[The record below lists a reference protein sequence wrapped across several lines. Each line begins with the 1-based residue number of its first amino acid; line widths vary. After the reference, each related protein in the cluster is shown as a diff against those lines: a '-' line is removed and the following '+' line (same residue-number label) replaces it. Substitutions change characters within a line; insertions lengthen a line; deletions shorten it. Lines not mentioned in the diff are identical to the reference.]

1 MVCGR
6 GCSAHALHRRFSTHT
21 RSSREPMRTP
31 CAFSTAIKYEPKAA
45 EEAGAAGMQAALA
58 TAPKTADR
66 KHGRGGKGWGRLRP
80 GGRARSEKDHAWEQI
95 QRRQQ
100 HRKAMQQHR
109 KTTPPTRLP
118 RAARPSATRSH
129 ASDRA
134 GCGLSGAL
142 LVRLARSTCV
152 CALLPPPPRP
162 SLSPPAVRRGRRSRA
177 RPILLKTTTRRRRRS
192 RLRGLPPKT
201 PSAPLLCSVGSI
213 CVEVCPCV

>member
-1 MVCGR
+1 
-6 GCSAHALHRRFSTHT
+6 
-21 RSSREPMRTP
+21 
-31 CAFSTAIKYEPKAA
+31 
-45 EEAGAAGMQAALA
+45 MQAALA

-152 CALLPPPPRP
+152 CALLPPPPP
-162 SLSPPAVRRGRRSRA
+162 SLPLPPRCSPRQALAGKADPAEDDDEEEEEIAPA
-177 RPILLKTTTRRRRRS
+177 RPAATNAFSAFALLGRQH
-192 RLRGLPPKT
+192 
-201 PSAPLLCSVGSI
+201 LC
-213 CVEVCPCV
+213 